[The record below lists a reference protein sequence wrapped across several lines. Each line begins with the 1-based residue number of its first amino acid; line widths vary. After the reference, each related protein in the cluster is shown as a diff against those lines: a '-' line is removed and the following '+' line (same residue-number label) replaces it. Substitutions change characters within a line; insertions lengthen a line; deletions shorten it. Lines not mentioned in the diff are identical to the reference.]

1 MEVSKNNNSYKV
13 TSILLI
19 VYLFILTFLIVFK
32 MGVAVSG
39 KEVLT

>member
-1 MEVSKNNNSYKV
+1 MEISKKNNTYKV

-19 VYLFILTFLIVFK
+19 IYLFILTFVIVFK